1 MNISPTDFASLLC
14 SRLCHDLLSP
24 VGALNNGLELLADE
38 HDPEMRLRCLE
49 LLSESAKASAN
60 KLKFFRLAF
69 GAAGGFG
76 ETVDTRE
83 AQAAIEGLFGDNH
96 RVTIGWM
103 VEDPV
108 LPKQAIK
115 VLLNL
120 ALIGGDALIRGGQLD
135 IGAEIVDGSIEIVVR
150 ADGPRIVLDSELRGA
165 LAGGQEDMPVTPRAA
180 AAFLAHALVTQGEGV
195 LQVSPPDSEVLLF
208 GANFRVG

>member
-1 MNISPTDFASLLC
+1 LNISPTDFASLLC

-38 HDPEMRLRCLE
+38 HDPEMRVRCLE

-165 LAGGQEDMPVTPRAA
+165 LAGGQDDMPVTPRAA
-180 AAFLAHALVTQGEGV
+180 AAFLAHALVTQGEGT

-208 GANFRVG
+208 GANFRVN